1 MQALVLES
9 KHTLTIRDFPI
20 EETMGPHDVKVA
32 VKACGICGSDIHYY
46 KEGAIGDFV
55 VKQPMVLG
63 HEAAGIITEK
73 GENVTNL
80 KIGDRVCLEPGV
92 PNMNSTQVL
101 EGNYHLDPEISFWAT
116 PPIHGCLRE
125 SVVHPARFCFK
136 LPAHMSMQEGAMME
150 PLATGIE
157 AAKKSGIKPGDIALV
172 VGAGTIGIMVALS
185 ALSAGCATVYI
196 SDVKQEKLD
205 IVGSYKNIIPI
216 NTAREDLVDAIM
228 KRTDNL

>member
-101 EGNYHLDPEISFWAT
+101 EGNYHLDPEIYSGRHRYSWFVCARVSC
-116 PPIHGCLRE
+116 ILHGLLQVTCAYVNAGRC
-125 SVVHPARFCFK
+125 H
-136 LPAHMSMQEGAMME
+136 
-150 PLATGIE
+150 
-157 AAKKSGIKPGDIALV
+157 D
-172 VGAGTIGIMVALS
+172 GTIGHWNRGCQKVWNQTRGTLHSLLAQAL
-185 ALSAGCATVYI
+185 
-196 SDVKQEKLD
+196 
-205 IVGSYKNIIPI
+205 
-216 NTAREDLVDAIM
+216 
-228 KRTDNL
+228 